1 MGYKTGFGRP
11 PKHTQFRKG
20 ESGNPNGRP
29 KGSKNV
35 HALFDKICEEI
46 IMVNGA
52 TGPRRMSKL
61 RAGITQLVN
70 KAARGDLKAIGM
82 LMQWKKEI
90 GELAPILPQPIFIR
104 EFVGPLD
111 VQNVAPQV
119 YPSDPVEE
127 TDEDDEG

>member
-20 ESGNPNGRP
+20 ESGNPSGRP

-46 IMVNGA
+46 ITVNGA
-52 TGPRRMSKL
+52 TGPRSMTKL
-61 RAGITQLVN
+61 KAGITQLVN
-70 KAARGDLKAIGM
+70 KAASGDLKAIGM

-90 GELAPILPQPIFIR
+90 GELAPILPTPIFVSQ
-104 EFVGPLD
+104 FVDPED
-111 VQNVAPQV
+111 VRTVEEPDV
-119 YPSDPVEE
+119 YP
-127 TDEDDEG
+127 TDREDAPEDDED

>member
-1 MGYKTGFGRP
+1 MGYKTGFGKP

-20 ESGNPNGRP
+20 KSGNPNGRP

-70 KAARGDLKAIGM
+70 KVARGDLKAIGM

-90 GELAPILPQPIFIR
+90 GELAPILPTPIFVR
-104 EFVGPLD
+104 NFVDPKGVQTIEPD
-111 VQNVAPQV
+111 V
-119 YPSDPVEE
+119 DDEDRVEKI
-127 TDEDDEG
+127 DEDDGG